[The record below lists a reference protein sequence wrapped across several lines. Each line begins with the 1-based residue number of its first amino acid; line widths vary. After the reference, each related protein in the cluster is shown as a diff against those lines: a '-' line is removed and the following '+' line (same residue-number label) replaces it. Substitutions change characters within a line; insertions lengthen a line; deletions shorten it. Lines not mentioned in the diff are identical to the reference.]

1 MQDYLQRS
9 ELLYSYQS
17 DFRANHS
24 KDTCLSQLT
33 DMILNGAENGKRTG
47 IILIDLQKAFD
58 TLDHNILLDKMKC
71 IGFPDKTIKWF
82 HSCLTNRV
90 VFVLLGPVFSEAG
103 TMNCGVPQGSKLG
116 SLLFW
121 LYINDIPQTLSNT
134 HTYLYAIIF
143 CQQKDV
149 TEIEKVL
156 NKKFATVCNW
166 FLGNKLSINFGE
178 DKTKCILFSMDKNL
192 PELNITCN
200 NNRIK
205 QYLMAEYLDC
215 CLDSNIKWRIN
226 GNEIP

>member
-1 MQDYLQRS
+1 
-9 ELLYSYQS
+9 
-17 DFRANHS
+17 
-24 KDTCLSQLT
+24 
-33 DMILNGAENGKRTG
+33 
-47 IILIDLQKAFD
+47 
-58 TLDHNILLDKMKC
+58 MKC

-82 HSCLTNRV
+82 HSCLTYRV
-90 VFVLLGPVFSEAG
+90 IFVLLGHVFSETG
-103 TMNCGVPQGSKLG
+103 TMNCGVSQGSKLG

-121 LYINDIPQTLSNT
+121 LYINNIPRALSNT
-134 HTYLYAIIF
+134 HTYLYADGTIIF

-156 NKKFATVCNW
+156 NKKFANVCNW
-166 FLGNKLSINFGE
+166 FLGNKLSINSGE

-205 QYLMAEYLDC
+205 QYLMTEYLGC